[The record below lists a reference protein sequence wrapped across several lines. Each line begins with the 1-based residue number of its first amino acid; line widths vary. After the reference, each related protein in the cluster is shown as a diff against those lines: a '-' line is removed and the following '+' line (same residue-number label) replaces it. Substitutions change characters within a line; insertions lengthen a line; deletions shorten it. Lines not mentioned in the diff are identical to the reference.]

1 MQTDHRSS
9 INFDDCTIRIE
20 NNAVYTEE
28 YGIITYTP
36 KNDEC
41 RTVSI
46 SPSLIPILK
55 DYKKYQKMQTN
66 IKFSYIEN
74 DIERQKAIKE
84 YNSEGYLFIQESG
97 KIMSPNSIN
106 EWMLRLSKKLDMH
119 IHPHKF
125 RHSQA
130 SILYASGT
138 DVVTISKRLGHKQVS
153 TTQNIYAHLMEKS
166 DREAANMIDALLF
179 KNNTKTS

>member
-1 MQTDHRSS
+1 
-9 INFDDCTIRIE
+9 
-20 NNAVYTEE
+20 
-28 YGIITYTP
+28 
-36 KNDEC
+36 
-41 RTVSI
+41 
-46 SPSLIPILK
+46 
-55 DYKKYQKMQTN
+55 MQTN

-166 DREAANMIDALLF
+166 DRAAANMIDALLF